1 MTALDTNVIID
12 LEEGAPEVSERALS
26 AIERAAA
33 NGPLVICSIVYAELC
48 AWPDRDPQEIVDIL
62 KEAQIRIDTQLS
74 LTVLADAGVAYGAY
88 ARRRRSSG
96 AGAPRRIIGDF
107 LIGAHAVS
115 AGSLVTRDAAFYKR
129 AFPELRVFEV

>member
-12 LEEGAPEVSERALS
+12 LEEGTPEVSERAL
-26 AIERAAA
+26 AVIERAAA
-33 NGPLVICSIVYAELC
+33 NGPIVICSIVYAELC
-48 AWPDRDPQEIVDIL
+48 ASPDRKPLEIADL
-62 KEAQIRIDTQLS
+62 LRNAQIRIDTHLPLS
-74 LTVLADAGVAYGAY
+74 VLAEAGAAYGAY

-96 AGAPRRIIGDF
+96 GGSPRRIIGDF

-129 AFPELRVFEV
+129 AFPKLRVFEI